1 MEKIPA
7 GIKLRQLQYFLA
19 VAECLHFS
27 RAAERLAATQPTLS
41 HQIAQMEAH
50 LGVVLF
56 DRIGKRVRLTQAGEV
71 LREFAVRSLK
81 ELEAG
86 CVALDE
92 LEGLQ
97 RGSLSIGVIQSFS
110 RTLLPPILGSFLSQY
125 PGVRLSVEELTAN
138 EIERQLS
145 AGTID
150 LGIGFASLKLDDTEV
165 EPVLE
170 ERLMLVV
177 SSRHPFADR
186 RRVAMA
192 ELDGQP
198 MTLLGT
204 DFSTRRLIDG
214 YLAGAGATPD
224 VVCETN
230 SMEIM
235 LGAVTC
241 SDVGTII
248 PERGLR
254 LSESTD
260 LRAIPLVDPVPV
272 RISALLWPRHSY
284 RTFAARTF
292 GRLMSEQLRGGVDR
306 TAEAKEPV

>member
-1 MEKIPA
+1 MERIPA
-7 GIKLRQLQYFLA
+7 GLKLRQLQYFLA
-19 VAECLHFS
+19 VADCLHFS

-50 LGVVLF
+50 LGAVLF
-56 DRIGKRVRLTQAGEV
+56 DREGKRVRLTQAGEV
-71 LREFAVRSLK
+71 LRDFVIRALK

-86 CVALDE
+86 CVALNE

-125 PGVRLSVEELTAN
+125 PKVKVSVEELTAN
-138 EIERQLS
+138 EIEHRLA

-170 ERLMLVV
+170 ERLLLVV
-177 SSRHPFADR
+177 SSRHQFAGR
-186 RRVAMA
+186 KSVAMA
-192 ELDGQP
+192 ELDRQP

-214 YLAGAGATPD
+214 YLAAAGATPE
-224 VVCETN
+224 VACETN

-235 LGAVTC
+235 LGAVSC
-241 SDVGTII
+241 GNVATII

-254 LSESTD
+254 LGESMD
-260 LRAIPLVDPVPV
+260 LRAVPLIDPVPV
-272 RISALLWPRHSY
+272 RTSALLWPRHSY
-284 RTFAARTF
+284 RTIAARTF
-292 GRLMSEQLRGGVDR
+292 GRLMSEELRGGGRPLAV
-306 TAEAKEPV
+306 AQA

>member
-19 VAECLHFS
+19 VADCLHFS
-27 RAAERLAATQPTLS
+27 RAAERVAATQPTLS

-50 LGVVLF
+50 LGAVLF
-56 DRIGKRVRLTQAGEV
+56 DRVGKRVRLTQAGV
-71 LREFAVRSLK
+71 ILRDFAVRALK

-125 PGVRLSVEELTAN
+125 PGVRVSVEELTAN
-138 EIERQLS
+138 EIEHRLS

-177 SSRHPFADR
+177 SPHHRFAKR
-186 RRVAMA
+186 RSVPMA

-198 MTLLGT
+198 MTLLAT
-204 DFSTRRLIDG
+204 EFSTRRLIDE
-214 YLAGAGATPD
+214 YLLSVNARPD

-235 LGAVTC
+235 LGAVSC
-241 SDVGTII
+241 GNVATII

-254 LSESTD
+254 RGESTE
-260 LRAIPLVDPVPV
+260 LRAVALVDPVPV
-272 RISALLWPRHSY
+272 RTSALLWPRHSY
-284 RTFAARTF
+284 RTVAARTF
-292 GRLMSEQLRGGVDR
+292 GELMSCELLGTGRPLVAAG
-306 TAEAKEPV
+306 A